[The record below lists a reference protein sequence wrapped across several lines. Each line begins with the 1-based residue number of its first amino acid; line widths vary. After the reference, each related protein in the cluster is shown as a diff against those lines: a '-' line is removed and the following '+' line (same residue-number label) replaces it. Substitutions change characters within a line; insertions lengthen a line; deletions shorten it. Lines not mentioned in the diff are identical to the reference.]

1 MDPSKVLPDVR
12 EGDAVVNE
20 IKSEIRLNRAILWL
34 VMANLTESKHAA
46 ALFAVCAVL
55 NLLVSICE
63 GWEL

>member
-1 MDPSKVLPDVR
+1 M
-12 EGDAVVNE
+12 VNE

-34 VMANLTESKHAA
+34 VMAHLTESKHAA